1 MDRFRD
7 AEVLPRRLRAPAV
20 ALGTFDGVHTGHQR
34 LLRLAVEHAKRRGAE
49 SVALTFDPHPAR
61 VLAPD
66 LAPPLIVGAE
76 RKAELIEACGI
87 DTLVVQPFD
96 LGFAAR
102 DAERFVRE
110 ILVGALGAVEVV
122 VGYDFTFG
130 RDRAGTA
137 TVLDE
142 MGGRFG
148 FTTVTLPPV
157 TVDGLVVSSTK
168 VREFVLAARLSAAA
182 LLLGRPFEVTGT
194 VVRGRGRGRTLGIPT
209 ANVEPEGEL
218 LPPTGVYASWA
229 DVGGE
234 RHAAVVNIGMAPTFS
249 DRSAPVVEAHLLG
262 YQGDLYGARIS
273 LLLKQQLRAELRFAS
288 PDALVRQ
295 IRLDIARAGELMQ

>member
-1 MDRFRD
+1 MERFRD
-7 AEVLPRRLRAPAV
+7 AEALPRKLRAPAV
-20 ALGTFDGVHTGHQR
+20 ALGNFDGVHVGHQD
-34 LLRLAVEHAKRRGAE
+34 LLRIAVEHARRRGAE

-76 RKAELIEACGI
+76 RKAELIAACDI

-110 ILVGALGAVEVV
+110 IVVDALGAVEVV

-130 RDRAGTA
+130 RQRAGTA
-137 TVLDE
+137 KALE
-142 MGGRFG
+142 QMGGRLG
-148 FTTVTLPPV
+148 FAAVTVSPV
-157 TVDGLVVSSTK
+157 AVDGLVVSSTK
-168 VREFVLAARLSAAA
+168 IREFVLQARLSAAA

-194 VVRGRGRGRTLGIPT
+194 VVPGRGRGRTLGIPT

-218 LPPTGVYASWA
+218 LPPPGVYAAWA
-229 DVGGE
+229 EVRDE
-234 RHAAVVNIGMAPTFS
+234 RHAAVVNIGMAPTFA
-249 DRSAPVVEAHLLG
+249 DRVSPVIEAHLLG
-262 YQGDLYGARIS
+262 YQGDLYGARMA

-295 IRLDIARAGELMQ
+295 IRLDIARAGELLQ